1 MSIFLFSDFT
11 LLIIFAIMK
20 DLIEKFADQ
29 LDTAAQIA
37 SGYTCPPNRS
47 HTIHEVVIA
56 GLGGSAF
63 GGEITRKVAESSS
76 GVPVQIFRSYAI
88 PAHIGPNTLVI
99 ISSYSGNTEETLE
112 ALQHCLTR
120 NAEIV
125 CITSGGKIAEI
136 AREKGLDLILIPG
149 GYPPRAAAG
158 LSFVQQ
164 LAVLHA
170 RNIIPDFRADLT
182 EATNLIRNFEDK
194 SAAEV
199 LAKKLH
205 TRIPVLYSSDVF
217 EPAAIRWR
225 QQINENSK
233 QLCWHHVIPE
243 MNHNELVGWVHP
255 QNLMDNL
262 HVILLRSRLDYE
274 RTSMRFDIN
283 KQIIEKSCKN
293 VSEVYAKGNT
303 LLAQLVY
310 FLHFGDWVSWYLAVE
325 NNVDPT
331 PVAVID
337 FLKGELAKH

>member
-1 MSIFLFSDFT
+1 
-11 LLIIFAIMK
+11 MK

-29 LDTAAQIA
+29 LRTAVSIA
-37 SGYTCPPNRS
+37 NNYSCPENRTHS
-47 HTIHEVVIA
+47 IHEVVIA

-63 GGEITRKVAESSS
+63 GGEITRKIAESQSS
-76 GVPVQIFRSYAI
+76 VPIQIFRSYTL

-112 ALQHCLTR
+112 SLHTALER
-120 NAEIV
+120 KSEIV
-125 CITSGGKIAEI
+125 CITSGGKVAEI
-136 AREKGLDLILIPG
+136 ARVHGLDLVIIPG

-164 LAVLHA
+164 LSVLHA
-170 RNIIPDFRADLT
+170 RGIISDFNPALQ
-182 EATNLIRNFEDK
+182 EAIDILDAFDAHEDAQSVAKNLQGK
-194 SAAEV
+194 
-199 LAKKLH
+199 
-205 TRIPVLYSSDVF
+205 IPVLYSSDVF

-243 MNHNELVGWVHP
+243 MNHNELVGWVYP
-255 QNLMDNL
+255 ENLMKDL
-262 HVILLRSRLDYE
+262 HVLFLRSHTDYG
-274 RTSMRFDIN
+274 RTAMRFEIN
-283 KQIIEKSCKN
+283 KQIINKACPN
-293 VSEVYAKGNT
+293 VSEVFAKGNS

-310 FLHFGDWVSWYLAVE
+310 LIHYGDWVSWYLAEE
-325 NNVDPT
+325 NKVDPT